1 MSREPESYTLSLT
14 SISLAMLLA
23 TLCWGLPAQA
33 AEDVDGEVTL
43 EEVLESVRAT
53 HPKVEASRA
62 KVAKAQSKRQQA
74 MGAFDLTLGSGA
86 SYTTTDAKH
95 YGLFDITLAQ
105 PTTFWGVT
113 FFTGYRL
120 DVGKVP
126 DYKDEYK
133 QKVGKSLVYKD
144 KYTVGAPGQMHVG
157 LLVPLWRGG
166 RTDKERTKLRMA
178 EADITAAEADLA
190 LAQLELEVKA
200 TEAYLKW
207 IAAGQKVVATRQLLE
222 LATKRNGQITEKV
235 KQGDLAPIE
244 ELENRRAILKREGK
258 LLEAEQS
265 FYSSA
270 VKLSLYLRDDNL
282 EGQILEEDSLPDDFG
297 PYKLPS
303 REEALAAAEAAA
315 KMRPEWRVLQA
326 QREQLQAELAL
337 AQNSAAP
344 KVDLTAS
351 FGNALDKLKPEA
363 NVGMKVEMQLQRRD
377 ARGAEETARA
387 ELTRIDAEQRLL
399 VDTQRAEVL
408 AAYNELAL
416 AHRAIAVASEEL
428 DISLRGE
435 QAERT
440 KQELGDS
447 TLLKVNLREQY
458 RIEAATRL
466 IEAKR
471 AARAALANFC
481 AASGQDLV
489 TCMVPTTGSE
499 AEAPEK

>member
-1 MSREPESYTLSLT
+1 MSREPRGT
-14 SISLAMLLA
+14 SPSPALISRVVMLVALG
-23 TLCWGLPAQA
+23 WVLPVHASEDA
-33 AEDVDGEVTL
+33 ASEVTL

-53 HPKVEASRA
+53 HPTVEASRA

-86 SYTTTDAKH
+86 SYSTSDSKH

-120 DVGKVP
+120 DVGTVP

-133 QKVGKSLVYKD
+133 QKVDKSLVYKD
-144 KYTVGAPGQMHVG
+144 KYPVGAPGQMHVG

-166 RTDKERTKLRMA
+166 RTDKERTKLKMA

-222 LATKRNGQITEKV
+222 LATKRNGQVTEKV
-235 KQGDLAPIE
+235 KRGELAPIE

-282 EGQILEEDSLPDDFG
+282 EGQILEEDSLPADFG
-297 PYKLPS
+297 PYALPS
-303 REEALAAAEAAA
+303 KEDALAAAEAAA
-315 KMRPEWRVLQA
+315 KRRPEWRVLQA

-337 AQNSAAP
+337 AQNSSAP

-351 FGNALDKLKPEA
+351 FGNAINKIKPEA

-435 QAERT
+435 EAERI

-481 AASGQDLV
+481 AASGQELV
-489 TCMVPTTGSE
+489 SCMIPSATT
-499 AEAPEK
+499 APDAP